1 MGEAVEQRRG
11 HFRVAEHAG
20 PFPESQVRG
29 HRDGCAFIEL
39 ADQMEQQLA
48 AGLGKGQVAELVED
62 EQVAPAQL
70 VGGPALLVLS
80 SPQPVRDTS

>member
-1 MGEAVEQRRG
+1 
-11 HFRVAEHAG
+11 
-20 PFPESQVRG
+20 
-29 HRDGCAFIEL
+29 
-39 ADQMEQQLA
+39 MEQQVA